1 MLGENSY
8 SCLVVK
14 LMRINLIH
22 TLTHGD
28 YSGCQVTRM
37 LLPQGNLS
45 RWILLEVVTQELKTR
60 TLYTWMFINIFYD
73 AFLRAHSYLHSYLPK
88 QLSNTCLNNKHCN
101 NNIML

>member
-8 SCLVVK
+8 HYLVVK

-28 YSGCQVTRM
+28 YNGCQVTRM

-60 TLYTWMFINIFYD
+60 TLYTWMLFNIFYD
-73 AFLRAHSYLHSYLPK
+73 AFSAPILTRILIYL
-88 QLSNTCLNNKHCN
+88 NTEVTLA
-101 NNIML
+101 